1 MSTPHNPYRSVA
13 PAGWH
18 LEQSTGRYRWWDGAN
33 WTVYYEQMPMEA
45 PRPQATTQHRTAAGG
60 PESVAAQ
67 SMAARGPVYAPE
79 PNGFA
84 IAAFILGLW
93 GFLTTWIPLFIGLL
107 LGGLPDLLA
116 IVFGIIGIIR
126 ANQSN
131 GRGMAF
137 AVAGLVLG
145 GLAFISIF
153 FGAGTIW

>member
-1 MSTPHNPYRSVA
+1 MSTPQNPYQPTA

-33 WTVYYEQMPMEA
+33 WTVYYEQMPVEA
-45 PRPQATTQHRTAAGG
+45 TAPQAAPQLAGTPRPA
-60 PESVAAQ
+60 
-67 SMAARGPVYAPE
+67 YAPE

-84 IAAFILGLW
+84 IAAFALGIW

-116 IVFGIIGIIR
+116 VVFGIIGIIR
-126 ANQSN
+126 ANQMG
-131 GRGMAF
+131 GRGMAL
-137 AVAGLVLG
+137 AVIGLVLG

>member
-1 MSTPHNPYRSVA
+1 MSTPHNPYQSVA

-18 LEQSTGRYRWWDGAN
+18 LEPSTGKYRWWDGAN

-45 PRPQATTQHRTAAGG
+45 PRTQAQAF
-60 PESVAAQ
+60 AAQ
-67 SMAARGPVYAPE
+67 PEADGRPVTARGPVYAPE

-84 IAAFILGLW
+84 IAAFILGVW

-116 IVFGIIGIIR
+116 VVFGIIGIVR
-126 ANQSN
+126 ANQSG

-137 AVAGLVLG
+137 AVIGVVLG